1 MKQVD
6 RERIHAALVGETAH
20 NFPGLL
26 KELEELCAEDLRR
39 IEPIIDEI
47 VDRELAELA
56 RHLAVVAAPR
66 AQGVS
71 H

>member
-6 RERIHAALVGETAH
+6 RERIHAALMGDVPGD
-20 NFPGLL
+20 FPALC
-26 KELEELCAEDLRR
+26 KDLEELCSEEVRR

-47 VDRELAELA
+47 VDRERQDAWKNGFML
-56 RHLAVVAAPR
+56 AAPP
-66 AQGVS
+66 AEKVT